1 MRASQFHIATTKETP
16 TDAEIVSHQ
25 LMLRAGLIRRLASG
39 LYSWMPL
46 GLRVVRKVEAIVREE
61 MNRAGA
67 LELLMPAVQPAELWQ
82 ESGRWE
88 KYGPEL
94 LRLHDRHE
102 REFCVGPTH
111 EEVITDIVRREIR
124 SYKQLPKNFYQIQTK
139 FRDEIRPRF
148 GVMRSREF
156 IMKDA
161 YSFHIDAPSLTN
173 TFDNMH
179 TAYCAVFDRIGLD
192 YRPVDADSGSIGGA
206 KSTEFHVLANS
217 GEDGLATSTESEYAA
232 NIEKAAVVCTT
243 ERTTGTQEQTVIDT
257 PKVHTIAELCK
268 ATGASASQCAKTL
281 LVNGIGMNSDE
292 DGNFL
297 DGPKIVALVLRGDHE
312 LNDIKAEKHPLIQ
325 TPLTFADAKDIRA
338 VANCDAGSIGPIGL
352 EVPII
357 ADQDAANMS
366 DFVVGA
372 NENGKHITG
381 VNWEK
386 DLPEPEVADLRNV
399 IEGDPSPDGKGTL
412 TIVRGV
418 EVGHIFELGT
428 TYSEA
433 LNAAVPDESGKNQ
446 ILHMGCYG
454 IGITRIVAAA
464 IEQNHDDKGIQ
475 WTRSIAPFEVVVV
488 PINAAKSE
496 AVKEA
501 SEKLYQELLDAG
513 FDVLLDDRPLRP
525 GVMFAD
531 MELIGIPHRVVVSD
545 KLLPNNQLE
554 YRNRRADESEV
565 IEYGNLVSRIND
577 SR

>member
-16 TDAEIVSHQ
+16 SDAEIISHQ

-46 GLRVVRKVEAIVREE
+46 GLRVVRKIEAIVREE

-67 LELLMPAVQPAELWQ
+67 LELLMPAIHPAELWQ

-94 LRLHDRHE
+94 LRLHDRHN
-102 REFCVGPTH
+102 REFCIGPTH
-111 EEVITDIVRREIR
+111 EEVITDIVRRELR

-161 YSFHIDAPSLTN
+161 YSFHINAESLSN
-173 TFDNMH
+173 TFNDMH
-179 TAYCAVFDRIGLD
+179 TAYCAVFDRVGLD

-206 KSTEFHVLANS
+206 KSTEFHVLASS
-217 GEDGLATSTESEYAA
+217 GEDGLATSTESDYAA
-232 NIEKAAVVCTT
+232 NVEKAAVVCTT
-243 ERTTGTQEQTVIDT
+243 TRAAGTQKQTVIDT

-268 ATGASASQCAKTL
+268 ATGAKPTQCAKTL
-281 LVNGIGMNSDE
+281 LVNGVGMNTDK
-292 DGNFL
+292 DGNAVE
-297 DGPKIVALVLRGDHE
+297 GPKIVAIVLRGDHE

-325 TPLTFADAKDIRA
+325 VPLTFADVKDIRA
-338 VANCDAGSIGPIGL
+338 VANCDAGSIGPLGL
-352 EVPII
+352 TVPII
-357 ADQDAANMS
+357 VDQDAANMS

-372 NENGKHITG
+372 NDNGKHITG
-381 VNWEK
+381 VNWVT
-386 DLPEPEVADLRNV
+386 DLPEPEVADLRNAV
-399 IEGDPSPDGKGTL
+399 EGDPSPDGKGTL

-428 TYSEA
+428 SYSEA
-433 LNAAVPDESGKNQ
+433 MNAAVPDESGKNQ
-446 ILHMGCYG
+446 LLHMGCYG
-454 IGITRIVAAA
+454 IGITRVVAAA
-464 IEQNHDDKGIQ
+464 IEQNHDDQGIQ
-475 WTRSIAPFEVVVV
+475 WPSAISPFEVVIV

-545 KLLPNNQLE
+545 KLLPDNKLE

-565 IEYGNLVSRIND
+565 IDYADVIARVST
-577 SR
+577 